1 MIDVRCDCVAA
12 CVQTGKLKLE
22 SKIHAG
28 SIADIQMSTDG
39 THFVTASFDNLAKLV
54 DTQTLE
60 VRSAPTGKAFNPEL
74 LLSSVCYQFIHLY
87 FCQVCQH
94 PSIKECVNAHSVVSK
109 ILCRAAQ
116 TSREVTSCSAA
127 LSGTACVFFC
137 NPKCVPDVYV
147 LRMARCSKPT
157 LLTGQRTRRRCL
169 PSLTTCAYALSSPS
183 N

>member
-1 MIDVRCDCVAA
+1 MLDVRCDGVAA
-12 CVQTGKLKLE
+12 GVQTGKLKLE

-74 LLSSVCYQFIHLY
+74 CLSSVCYQLIHLH

-94 PSIKECVNAHSVVSK
+94 PSTKECVHAYSLVYKYYVELLRRHVDCV
-109 ILCRAAQ
+109 C
-116 TSREVTSCSAA
+116 A
-127 LSGTACVFFC
+127 LQ
-137 NPKCVPDVYV
+137 P
-147 LRMARCSKPT
+147 
-157 LLTGQRTRRRCL
+157 
-169 PSLTTCAYALSSPS
+169 
-183 N
+183 